1 MEIPEPFNRII
12 KKNYAVSALSNT
24 RELTNF
30 FNSCFRELITELK
43 ILPKDYQARAI
54 KTGDM
59 FEYAFWY
66 LVRHKFDLDIT
77 DKVSLPKACMCS
89 GGELDFGIFK
99 KDEPHIEKNL
109 LCGIEAKG
117 SDPNSSDRAGLKRT
131 DTIKKGISNAYQFKR
146 IYPKLPFFIVTNVKP
161 TDGNAKCM
169 MSLAEGDIVDKFVDV
184 TNIDD
189 LNLFVN
195 TIKKFH

>member
-1 MEIPEPFNRII
+1 MEVPEPFNRII
-12 KKNYAVSALSNT
+12 KEHYATSALSNT
-24 RELTNF
+24 EELTAF
-30 FNSCFRELITELK
+30 FNSCFSEIIRVLNIS
-43 ILPKDYQARAI
+43 DYQARAA

-66 LVRHKFDLDIT
+66 LIRHKFDFDIA
-77 DKVSLPKACMCS
+77 DKVSLPKACLCS

-99 KDEPHIEKNL
+99 KGEPHIERNL
-109 LCGIEAKG
+109 LCGVEAKG

-146 IYPKLPFFIVTNVKP
+146 IYPKLPFFIVTNVIP
-161 TDGNAKCM
+161 TSGNSKCM
-169 MSLAEGDIVDKFVDV
+169 MDLAEGDIVDKFVDV
-184 TNIDD
+184 TNIND
-189 LNLFVN
+189 LNIFVN

>member
-1 MEIPEPFNRII
+1 MNIPEPFAGII
-12 KKNYAVSALSNT
+12 RKQYAVSALSNN
-24 RELTNF
+24 EDLTNF
-30 FNSCFRELITELK
+30 FNSCFSEIIRSLNIRDT
-43 ILPKDYQARAI
+43 QARASQ
-54 KTGDM
+54 TGAM

-66 LVRHKFDLDIT
+66 LIKHKYDLDIS

-99 KDEPHIEKNL
+99 KGGFHTEENL

-146 IYPKLPFFIVTNVKP
+146 IYRKLPFFIVTNVKP
-161 TDGNAKCM
+161 TDGNAECM
-169 MSLAEGDIVDKFVDV
+169 MKLAEGDIVDKFVDV

-189 LNLFVN
+189 LNAFIGI
-195 TIKKFH
+195 IKKLR